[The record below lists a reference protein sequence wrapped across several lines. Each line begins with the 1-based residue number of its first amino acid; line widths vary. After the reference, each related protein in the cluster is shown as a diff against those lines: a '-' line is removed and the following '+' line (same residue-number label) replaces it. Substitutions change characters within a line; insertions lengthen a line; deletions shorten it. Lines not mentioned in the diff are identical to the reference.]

1 MNKYYFI
8 FLFSFFLMRG
18 EFYAQSPHYIQE
30 LKNQIS
36 KSKDDTTKV
45 KKLINLSNNL
55 SNSEF
60 KDAIRYA
67 NEALTISSKINYIKG
82 KAGSYNSLADAYWFH
97 SDYEKAQQ
105 YYFKAY
111 RISDSI
117 NDKKAVAF
125 ALYNIGWILCI
136 QQHNYKEDKYLYQSL
151 QIYKQARD
159 TSGLLK
165 IYNALASYYA
175 DRFKQEKKNKQYF
188 DSALVYFNKGIEDAE
203 LIGANKDLGRIY
215 GNLGEL
221 FYQEQNYRIATYYN
235 EKCLEVYQKTTDS
248 SSLIVCI
255 LDMGLC
261 EMATNHTNEAILK
274 FNVVSSYNTNHEIK
288 DVQVL
293 TLKSL
298 AEAYYQ
304 LKNYKESYD
313 YYQKYMDLKEELDKE
328 AYSTNISNL
337 QSNYNLEK
345 SEANVEQL
353 KQTNEIQELK
363 NKKNTYF
370 IFGLLAIAF
379 IVIIVAFLLFKQN
392 KQKQLI
398 NIQLHN
404 QNQIIAEKKQEIDS
418 SIQYA
423 KGIQLAILPHLDEL
437 TNQFNQSFVYYKPKD
452 VVSGDFYWFA
462 KVETDFYCIA
472 ADCTG
477 HGVPGALMSIIGIEK
492 IVQAI
497 FGKKITEP
505 GNILSFLNIQI
516 KQVLKQHSDKS
527 KQKDGM
533 DLSLIKFN
541 HDHSEVEFSGANR
554 PLIIIRNNA
563 LIEYK
568 ADKTA
573 IAGFTSDE
581 QLFET
586 TKIPLHKNDM
596 LYMFTDGYADQFGGE
611 VGKKFMTKNL
621 KQILISIA
629 ELPANQQQEHIKQ
642 AFKYWKK
649 DYEQVD
655 DVLVIGIKV

>member
-1 MNKYYFI
+1 MNKHSFI
-8 FLFSFFLMRG
+8 FLFSFFLIMG
-18 EFYAQSPHYIQE
+18 GFHAQSPQYIQE

-55 SNSEF
+55 SNFEF
-60 KDAIRYA
+60 KDAIKYA
-67 NEALTISSKINYIKG
+67 NEALAISSKINYLKG
-82 KAGSYNSLADAYWFH
+82 KTGSYNSLADAYWYH

-151 QIYKQARD
+151 QMYQQIKD

-188 DSALVYFNKGIEDAE
+188 DSAIVYFNKGIEDAQ

-221 FYQEQNYRIATYYN
+221 FYTEQDYRIATYYN
-235 EKCLEVYQKTTDS
+235 EKCLEIYQKTTDS
-248 SSLIVCI
+248 ASLIVCI

-261 EMATNHTNEAILK
+261 EMATNHTKEAILK
-274 FNVVSSYNTNHEIK
+274 FNVVSNYNTSHEIK

-293 TLKSL
+293 TLQSM
-298 AEAYYQ
+298 AQAYYQ
-304 LKNYKESYD
+304 LKNYKESYN
-313 YYQKYMDLKEELDKE
+313 YYQKYMALKEEVDKE
-328 AYSTNISNL
+328 AYSVNIGNL

-345 SEANVEQL
+345 SEANNEQL
-353 KQTNEIQELK
+353 KQANEIQELK
-363 NKKNTYF
+363 NKKNKYF
-370 IFGLLAIAF
+370 IFGLLAIAL
-379 IVIIVAFLLFKQN
+379 IVLFVAMLLFKQN

-398 NIQLHN
+398 NTQLHN
-404 QNQIIAEKKQEIDS
+404 QNQIIAEKKHEIDS

-423 KGIQLAILPHLDEL
+423 KGIQQAILPKLEEL
-437 TNQFNQSFVYYKPKD
+437 TTQFNQSFVYYKPKD

-462 KVETDFYCIA
+462 KVETDFYCIV

-497 FGKKITEP
+497 FGKK
-505 GNILSFLNIQI
+505 
-516 KQVLKQHSDKS
+516 
-527 KQKDGM
+527 
-533 DLSLIKFN
+533 
-541 HDHSEVEFSGANR
+541 
-554 PLIIIRNNA
+554 NN
-563 LIEYK
+563 
-568 ADKTA
+568 
-573 IAGFTSDE
+573 
-581 QLFET
+581 
-586 TKIPLHKNDM
+586 
-596 LYMFTDGYADQFGGE
+596 
-611 VGKKFMTKNL
+611 
-621 KQILISIA
+621 
-629 ELPANQQQEHIKQ
+629 
-642 AFKYWKK
+642 
-649 DYEQVD
+649 
-655 DVLVIGIKV
+655 